1 MRVCKRDNLSE
12 VDLTL
17 MKVLDLSMLDMKVAE
32 REKKLAQ
39 DV

>member
-1 MRVCKRDNLSE
+1 MGVCKRDNLSE

-32 REKKLAQ
+32 
-39 DV
+39 